1 VLIFAAELAKLR
13 WGLAVGAA
21 IVTAAVIAW
30 NWPQEAPMTVEEE
43 DAFEREHQVPVNAG
57 GSVIVAAWGT
67 ALVIIVVAVA
77 FAALLL
83 SYFYLRLENPQWP
96 PPGIADPDV
105 GWASL
110 AAALVVASGV
120 AVRAALRRVRAA
132 DQRGFI
138 AALGAALA
146 LAGGGAVVQLLD
158 IARLG
163 FGWTTHAYGS
173 IFFLLAGFVVM
184 VAAAA
189 LIVVAL
195 TLYWAIGGQYTARR
209 HANVANIT
217 RFWAAMVVIWVVG
230 FATLCLGPRLT

>member
-1 VLIFAAELAKLR
+1 MIVGTADARPQEVFRVANPSIWPLVAGCGLVLIFAAELAKLR

-67 ALVIIVVAVA
+67 ALVILVVAVA

-105 GWASL
+105 GRAIL

-138 AALGAALA
+138 AAPGRRARPGRRRRGRPAPRHRP
-146 LAGGGAVVQLLD
+146 AGLRMDRPTPTGRSSSSWPASSSWSR
-158 IARLG
+158 RLRSS
-163 FGWTTHAYGS
+163 W
-173 IFFLLAGFVVM
+173 
-184 VAAAA
+184 
-189 LIVVAL
+189 
-195 TLYWAIGGQYTARR
+195 WR
-209 HANVANIT
+209 
-217 RFWAAMVVIWVVG
+217 
-230 FATLCLGPRLT
+230 

>member
-1 VLIFAAELAKLR
+1 
-13 WGLAVGAA
+13 
-21 IVTAAVIAW
+21 VIAW

-67 ALVIIVVAVA
+67 ALVILVVAVA
-77 FAALLL
+77 FAGLLL

-96 PPGIADPDV
+96 PPGIADPGV
-105 GWASL
+105 GRAIL
-110 AAALVVASGV
+110 AAALVAASGV
-120 AVRAALRRVRAA
+120 AVRTALGRVRAA

-146 LAGGGAVVQLLD
+146 LAGGGVVVQLLD
-158 IARLG
+158 LARLG
-163 FGWTTHAYGS
+163 FGWTNHAYGS
-173 IFFLLAGFVVM
+173 IFFLLAGFVAM

-195 TLYWAIGGQYTARR
+195 TLYWAVRGQYTARR
-209 HANVANIT
+209 HANVANIA

-230 FATLCLGPRLT
+230 FATLYLGPQLT